1 MGMRI
6 DVVEGGKIAVLALRA
21 NRLRTL
27 LTTVGIGIGV
37 CTLLAIVGIIQGLN
51 ASFAQQLSNLG
62 GNSMYVTK
70 FPWIMRGD
78 FFKYRNRRE
87 LTPPLAE
94 QLRDLPEV
102 AAVAPM
108 TFKTDEVKFAN
119 LQLAN
124 VRIQGT
130 TADFPAV
137 AGWEVTNGRFLS
149 GPENDNSSSV
159 AVLGADV
166 SDGLFPTSNPLGQSI
181 RIGNRPF
188 RVIGVLARKGKI
200 LGQNQD
206 LAIQV
211 PLRTFLTAFGSKRQ
225 LTIGVAAAPGVDLLR
240 VQDQVEIALRRARS
254 IAPEKDSD
262 FSINRPEQL
271 ANTYAELTGALYGVA
286 LGVGLITLLV
296 GGIGIMNVMLVS
308 VRERT
313 REIGVRRAL
322 GARRRTIVVQF
333 LLEAAGVSAIG
344 GTIGTLLGLGLAK
357 VVSMATP
364 LAAAVQPG
372 TIAGGIGF
380 AAAVGLVFGIWPAVQ
395 SLAASGCPCQASLE
409 RAIFTS
415 GTQIHEETRKELDLL
430 LRRALGNR

>member
-6 DVVEGGKIAVLALRA
+6 DVVEGGKIAVFALRA

-27 LTTVGIGIGV
+27 LTTIGIGIGV

-51 ASFAQQLSNLG
+51 ASFAQQMASLG

-70 FPWIMRGD
+70 FPWIIRGD

-94 QLRDLPEV
+94 QLRELPEV
-102 AAVAPM
+102 SAVAPM
-108 TFKTDEVKFAN
+108 TSKTDEVKFSN
-119 LQLAN
+119 LALAN

-137 AGWEVTNGRFLS
+137 AGWEVTSGRFLT
-149 GPENDNSSSV
+149 GPENDNSSMV

-166 SDGLFPTSNPLGQSI
+166 ADGLFPTSNPIGQSV

-206 LAIQV
+206 LMIQV
-211 PLRTFLTAFGSKRQ
+211 PLRTFLSDFGSKRQ
-225 LTIGVAAAPGVDLLR
+225 LTIGVAAAPGVDVLR
-240 VQDQVEIALRRARS
+240 AVDQVEIALRRARG
-254 IAPEKDSD
+254 IAPEKESD

-322 GARRRTIVVQF
+322 GARRSTIVAQF
-333 LLEAAGVSAIG
+333 LIEAAAVSAIG
-344 GTIGTLLGLGLAK
+344 GTVGTLFGLGLAK
-357 VVSMATP
+357 VLSMATP
-364 LAAAVQPG
+364 LAAAIQPG

-380 AAAVGLVFGIWPAVQ
+380 AATVGLVFGIWPA
-395 SLAASGCPCQASLE
+395 LRAAQ
-409 RAIFTS
+409 
-415 GTQIHEETRKELDLL
+415 LDPVEA
-430 LRRALGNR
+430 LRYE

>member
-1 MGMRI
+1 MGMRV
-6 DVVEGGKIAVLALRA
+6 DVVEGGKIAVFSLRA

-51 ASFAQQLSNLG
+51 TSFADQLSSLG

-70 FPWIMRGD
+70 FPWIIRGD
-78 FFKYRNRRE
+78 FFKYRNRRD

-94 QLRDLPEV
+94 TLRDLPSV
-102 AAVAPM
+102 SAVAPM
-108 TFKTDEVKFAN
+108 TGKTDEVTFSHLA
-119 LQLAN
+119 LAN
-124 VRIQGT
+124 VKVQGT
-130 TADFPAV
+130 TGDFPAV
-137 AGWEVTNGRFLS
+137 SGWEVTSGRFLNE
-149 GPENDNSSSV
+149 PDNDNLSFV
-159 AVLGADV
+159 TVLGADV
-166 SDGLFPTSNPLGQSI
+166 ADGLFPTSNPLGQSI

-188 RVIGVLARKGKI
+188 RVIGTLARKGKV

-206 LAIQV
+206 LAVYV
-211 PLRTFLTAFGSKRQ
+211 PLKTFLSVFGKKRQ
-225 LTIGVAAAPGVDLLR
+225 LTIGIAVAPGEDILKA
-240 VQDQVEIALRRARS
+240 QDQVEILLRRARS
-254 IAPEKDSD
+254 IAPEKESD

-286 LGVGLITLLV
+286 MGVGLITLLV

-333 LLEAAGVSAIG
+333 LLEAASVSAVG
-344 GTIGTLLGLGLAK
+344 GTLGTLIGLGLAK
-357 VVSMATP
+357 VISLATP
-364 LAAAVQPG
+364 LAAAVKPL

-380 AAAVGLVFGIWPAVQ
+380 AALVGLVFGIWPAAR
-395 SLAASGCPCQASLE
+395 AAKLDPVEAL
-409 RAIFTS
+409 R
-415 GTQIHEETRKELDLL
+415 HE
-430 LRRALGNR
+430 

>member
-1 MGMRI
+1 MLESGGPSTGMGMRI

-51 ASFAQQLSNLG
+51 VSFAQQLSSLG
-62 GNSMYVTK
+62 ANSMYVTK
-70 FPWIMRGD
+70 FPWIIRGD

-87 LTPPLAE
+87 LTPPLADL
-94 QLRDLPEV
+94 LRELPEV

-108 TFKTDEVKFAN
+108 TFKTDEVKFSN
-119 LQLAN
+119 LALAN
-124 VRIQGT
+124 VRVQGT

-137 AGWEVTNGRFLS
+137 AGWEVTSGRFLS

-159 AVLGADV
+159 TVLGADV
-166 SDGLFPTSNPLGQSI
+166 ADGLFPTSNPIGQSI

-188 RVIGVLARKGKI
+188 RVIGVLARKGKL

-206 LAIQV
+206 LAVQV
-211 PLRTFLTAFGSKRQ
+211 PLKTFLSVFGSKRQ
-225 LTIGVAAAPGVDLLR
+225 LTIGIAAAPGTDVLQT
-240 VQDQVEIALRRARS
+240 QDAVEIALRRARS
-254 IAPEKDSD
+254 IAPEKESD

-344 GTIGTLLGLGLAK
+344 GTLGTLLGLGLAK

-364 LAAAVQPG
+364 LAAAVQPA

-380 AAAVGLVFGIWPAVQ
+380 AAAVGLVFGIWPAAR
-395 SLAASGCPCQASLE
+395 AAQLDPVEAL
-409 RAIFTS
+409 R
-415 GTQIHEETRKELDLL
+415 HE
-430 LRRALGNR
+430 

>member
-6 DVVEGGKIAVLALRA
+6 DVVEGGKIAVFALRA

-27 LTTVGIGIGV
+27 LTTIGIGIGV

-51 ASFAQQLSNLG
+51 ASFAQQMASLG

-70 FPWIMRGD
+70 FPWIIRGD

-94 QLRDLPEV
+94 QLRELPEV
-102 AAVAPM
+102 SAVAPM
-108 TFKTDEVKFAN
+108 TNKTDEVKFSN
-119 LQLAN
+119 LALAN

-130 TADFPAV
+130 TADFPTV
-137 AGWEVTNGRFLS
+137 AGWEVTSGRFLT
-149 GPENDNSSSV
+149 GPENDNSSMV

-166 SDGLFPTSNPLGQSI
+166 ADGLFPTSNPIGQSV

-206 LAIQV
+206 LMIQV
-211 PLRTFLTAFGSKRQ
+211 PLRTFLSDFGSKRQ
-225 LTIGVAAAPGVDLLR
+225 LTIGVAAAPGVDVLR
-240 VQDQVEIALRRARS
+240 AVDQVEIALRRARG
-254 IAPEKDSD
+254 IAPEKESD

-322 GARRRTIVVQF
+322 GARRSTIVAQF
-333 LLEAAGVSAIG
+333 LIEAAAVSAIG
-344 GTIGTLLGLGLAK
+344 GTVGTLFGLGLAK
-357 VVSMATP
+357 VLSMATP
-364 LAAAVQPG
+364 LAAAIQPG

-380 AAAVGLVFGIWPAVQ
+380 AATVGLVFGIWPA
-395 SLAASGCPCQASLE
+395 LRAAQ
-409 RAIFTS
+409 
-415 GTQIHEETRKELDLL
+415 LDPVEA
-430 LRRALGNR
+430 LRYE

>member
-6 DVVEGGKIAVLALRA
+6 DVVEGGKIAVRALRA

-51 ASFAQQLSNLG
+51 SSFAQQLASLG

-94 QLRDLPEV
+94 QLRELSDV

-108 TFKTDEVKFAN
+108 TFKTDEVKFSNVA
-119 LQLAN
+119 LAN

-137 AGWEVTNGRFLS
+137 AGWEVTAGRFLS

-166 SDGLFPTSNPLGQSI
+166 ADGLFPTANPIGQSI
-181 RIGNRPF
+181 RVGNRPF

-211 PLRTFLTAFGSKRQ
+211 PLKTFLSDFGSKRQ
-225 LTIGVAAAPGVDLLR
+225 LTIGVAASPGTNLLM
-240 VQDQVEIALRRARS
+240 VQDQVEIALRRARG
-254 IAPEKDSD
+254 IAPEKESD

-271 ANTYAELTGALYGVA
+271 ANTYSELTGALYGVA

-333 LLEAAGVSAIG
+333 LLEAAAVSAIG
-344 GTIGTLLGLGLAK
+344 GTIGTLFGLGLAK

-364 LAAAVQPG
+364 LAAAVQPT

-380 AAAVGLVFGIWPAVQ
+380 AAAVGLVFGIWPAAR
-395 SLAASGCPCQASLE
+395 AAQLDPVEAL
-409 RAIFTS
+409 R
-415 GTQIHEETRKELDLL
+415 HE
-430 LRRALGNR
+430 

>member
-1 MGMRI
+1 M
-6 DVVEGGKIAVLALRA
+6 V
-21 NRLRTL
+21 
-27 LTTVGIGIGV
+27 
-37 CTLLAIVGIIQGLN
+37 
-51 ASFAQQLSNLG
+51 
-62 GNSMYVTK
+62 
-70 FPWIMRGD
+70 
-78 FFKYRNRRE
+78 
-87 LTPPLAE
+87 
-94 QLRDLPEV
+94 
-102 AAVAPM
+102 
-108 TFKTDEVKFAN
+108 FKTDEVKFSN
-119 LQLAN
+119 LNLAN

-137 AGWEVTNGRFLS
+137 AGWEVTSGRFLS

-166 SDGLFPTSNPLGQSI
+166 ADGLFPTANPVGQSI
-181 RIGNRPF
+181 RIGSRPF

-206 LAIQV
+206 LAVQV
-211 PLRTFLTAFGSKRQ
+211 PLKTFLTAFGSKRQ
-225 LTIGVAAAPGVDLLR
+225 LTIGVAAAPGVDPLR
-240 VQDQVEIALRRARS
+240 AQDQVEIALRRARS
-254 IAPEKDSD
+254 IAPEKESD

-344 GTIGTLLGLGLAK
+344 GTLGH
-357 VVSMATP
+357 
-364 LAAAVQPG
+364 AARAR
-372 TIAGGIGF
+372 AGEGRLDGH
-380 AAAVGLVFGIWPAVQ
+380 AARRRGAAGNHRRRASASPPRWAWC
-395 SLAASGCPCQASLE
+395 SASGRRRGPRSSIPVEAL
-409 RAIFTS
+409 R
-415 GTQIHEETRKELDLL
+415 HE
-430 LRRALGNR
+430 

>member
-6 DVVEGGKIAVLALRA
+6 DVVEGGKIAVRALRA

-51 ASFAQQLSNLG
+51 VSFATQLSNLG
-62 GNSMYVTK
+62 VNSMYVTK
-70 FPWIMRGD
+70 FPWIIRGD
-78 FFKYRNRRE
+78 FFRYRNRRE

-94 QLRDLPEV
+94 QLRELPEV
-102 AAVAPM
+102 AAVAP
-108 TFKTDEVKFAN
+108 TVGKTDEVKFGN
-119 LQLAN
+119 IILAN
-124 VRIQGT
+124 VRVQGT

-137 AGWEVTNGRFLS
+137 AGWEVTSGRFLN

-159 AVLGADV
+159 TVLGADV
-166 SDGLFPTSNPLGQSI
+166 ADGLFPTANPIGQTI
-181 RIGNRPF
+181 RIGSRPF

-206 LAIQV
+206 LAVQV
-211 PLRTFLTAFGSKRQ
+211 PLKTFLSAFGSKRQ

-254 IAPEKDSD
+254 IAPEKESD

-344 GTIGTLLGLGLAK
+344 GTVGTLLGLGLAK

-364 LAAAVQPG
+364 LAAAVQPV
-372 TIAGGIGF
+372 TIVGGIGF
-380 AAAVGLVFGIWPAVQ
+380 AAALGLLFGIWPAAR
-395 SLAASGCPCQASLE
+395 AAQLDPVEAL
-409 RAIFTS
+409 R
-415 GTQIHEETRKELDLL
+415 HE
-430 LRRALGNR
+430 

>member
-51 ASFAQQLSNLG
+51 ASFAQQLSSLG

-78 FFKYRNRRE
+78 FYKYRNRRE

-94 QLRDLPEV
+94 QLRELPEV
-102 AAVAPM
+102 SAVAPM

-119 LQLAN
+119 VQLAN
-124 VRIQGT
+124 VRVQGT
-130 TADFPAV
+130 TADFPSV
-137 AGWEVTNGRFLS
+137 AGWEVTSGRFLS
-149 GPENDNSSSV
+149 GPENDNSSAV

-166 SDGLFPTSNPLGQSI
+166 ADGLFPTANPIGQSI
-181 RIGNRPF
+181 RIGSRPF

-211 PLRTFLTAFGSKRQ
+211 PLRTFLAAFGSKRQ
-225 LTIGVAAAPGVDLLR
+225 LTIGVAATPGVDLLR
-240 VQDQVEIALRRARS
+240 AQDQVEIALRRARGV
-254 IAPEKDSD
+254 APEKDSD

-271 ANTYAELTGALYGVA
+271 ANTYAQLTGALYGVA

-322 GARRRTIVVQF
+322 GARRRTIVLQF

-344 GTIGTLLGLGLAK
+344 GTVGTLLGLGLAK

-364 LAAAVQPG
+364 LAAAVQPA

-380 AAAVGLVFGIWPAVQ
+380 AAAVGLVFGIWPAFR
-395 SLAASGCPCQASLE
+395 AAQ
-409 RAIFTS
+409 
-415 GTQIHEETRKELDLL
+415 LDPVEA
-430 LRRALGNR
+430 LRYE

>member
-1 MGMRI
+1 MGMRV
-6 DVVEGGKIAVLALRA
+6 DVVEGGKIAVLSLRA

-51 ASFAQQLSNLG
+51 TSFADQLSSLG

-70 FPWIMRGD
+70 FPWIIRGD
-78 FFKYRNRRE
+78 FFRYRNRRD

-94 QLRDLPEV
+94 TLRDLPSIS
-102 AAVAPM
+102 AVAPM
-108 TFKTDEVKFAN
+108 TGKTDEVTFSN
-119 LQLAN
+119 LALAN
-124 VRIQGT
+124 VKVQGT
-130 TADFPAV
+130 TGDFPAV
-137 AGWEVTNGRFLS
+137 SGWEITSGRFLNE
-149 GPENDNSSSV
+149 PDNDNLSFV
-159 AVLGADV
+159 TVLGADV
-166 SDGLFPTSNPLGQSI
+166 ADGLFPTSNPLGQSI

-188 RVIGVLARKGKI
+188 RVIGTMARKGKV

-206 LAIQV
+206 LAVYV
-211 PLRTFLTAFGSKRQ
+211 PLKTFLSVFGKKRQ
-225 LTIGVAAAPGVDLLR
+225 LTIGVAVAPGEDVLKA
-240 VQDQVEIALRRARS
+240 QDQVEVLLRRARS
-254 IAPEKDSD
+254 IAPEKESD

-286 LGVGLITLLV
+286 MGVGLITLLV

-333 LLEAAGVSAIG
+333 LLEAASVSAVG
-344 GTIGTLLGLGLAK
+344 GTLGTLIGLGLAK
-357 VVSMATP
+357 VISLATP
-364 LAAAVQPG
+364 LAAAVKPL

-380 AAAVGLVFGIWPAVQ
+380 AALVGLVFGIWPAAR
-395 SLAASGCPCQASLE
+395 AAKLDPVEAL
-409 RAIFTS
+409 R
-415 GTQIHEETRKELDLL
+415 HE
-430 LRRALGNR
+430 

>member
-1 MGMRI
+1 
-6 DVVEGGKIAVLALRA
+6 
-21 NRLRTL
+21 
-27 LTTVGIGIGV
+27 
-37 CTLLAIVGIIQGLN
+37 
-51 ASFAQQLSNLG
+51 
-62 GNSMYVTK
+62 
-70 FPWIMRGD
+70 
-78 FFKYRNRRE
+78 
-87 LTPPLAE
+87 
-94 QLRDLPEV
+94 
-102 AAVAPM
+102 M

-119 LQLAN
+119 IQLAN

-130 TADFPAV
+130 TSDFPAV
-137 AGWEVTNGRFLS
+137 AGWEVTSGRFLS
-149 GPENDNSSSV
+149 GPENDNSSAV

-166 SDGLFPTSNPLGQSI
+166 SDGLFPTSNPIGQSI

-211 PLRTFLTAFGSKRQ
+211 PLPDLPHGLREQAPADHRGGGGARRGICCACRTRWRSRSAALGASRRRRTATSAS
-225 LTIGVAAAPGVDLLR
+225 TAPSSSPTPTPSSP
-240 VQDQVEIALRRARS
+240 ARS
-254 IAPEKDSD
+254 
-262 FSINRPEQL
+262 
-271 ANTYAELTGALYGVA
+271 TGWRWGWVSSRCWS
-286 LGVGLITLLV
+286 

-364 LAAAVQPG
+364 LAAAVQPV

-380 AAAVGLVFGIWPAVQ
+380 AAAVGLVFGIWPAVR
-395 SLAASGCPCQASLE
+395 AAQ
-409 RAIFTS
+409 
-415 GTQIHEETRKELDLL
+415 LDPVEA
-430 LRRALGNR
+430 LR

>member
-1 MGMRI
+1 
-6 DVVEGGKIAVLALRA
+6 
-21 NRLRTL
+21 
-27 LTTVGIGIGV
+27 
-37 CTLLAIVGIIQGLN
+37 
-51 ASFAQQLSNLG
+51 
-62 GNSMYVTK
+62 MYVTK

-102 AAVAPM
+102 SAVAPM

-119 LQLAN
+119 LALAN
-124 VRIQGT
+124 VRVQGT

-137 AGWEVTNGRFLS
+137 AGWEVTSGRFLS

-159 AVLGADV
+159 TVLGADV
-166 SDGLFPTSNPLGQSI
+166 ADGLFPTSNPIGQTI

-206 LAIQV
+206 LSVQV
-211 PLRTFLTAFGSKRQ
+211 PLKTFLSDFGSKRQ
-225 LTIGVAAAPGVDLLR
+225 LTIGVAATPGVDLLTA
-240 VQDQVEIALRRARS
+240 VDQVEIALRRARA
-254 IAPEKDSD
+254 IAPEKESD

-333 LLEAAGVSAIG
+333 LLEAASVSAIG

-364 LAAAVQPG
+364 LAAAVQPA

-380 AAAVGLVFGIWPAVQ
+380 AAAVGLVFGIWPAAR
-395 SLAASGCPCQASLE
+395 AAQLDPVEAL
-409 RAIFTS
+409 R
-415 GTQIHEETRKELDLL
+415 HE
-430 LRRALGNR
+430 

>member
-1 MGMRI
+1 
-6 DVVEGGKIAVLALRA
+6 
-21 NRLRTL
+21 
-27 LTTVGIGIGV
+27 
-37 CTLLAIVGIIQGLN
+37 
-51 ASFAQQLSNLG
+51 
-62 GNSMYVTK
+62 MYVTK
-70 FPWIMRGD
+70 FPWIIRGD
-78 FFKYRNRRE
+78 FYKYRNRRE

-102 AAVAPM
+102 SAVAPM

-137 AGWEVTNGRFLS
+137 AGWEVTSGRFLS

-166 SDGLFPTSNPLGQSI
+166 ADGLFPTSNPLGQSI

-206 LAIQV
+206 LAVQV
-211 PLRTFLTAFGSKRQ
+211 PLRTFLTNFGSKRQ

-240 VQDQVEIALRRARS
+240 AQDQVEIALRRARS
-254 IAPEKDSD
+254 IAPEKESD

-271 ANTYAELTGALYGVA
+271 ANTYAQLTGALYGVA
-286 LGVGLITLLV
+286 LGVGFITLLV

-322 GARRRTIVVQF
+322 GARRSTIVVQF

-344 GTIGTLLGLGLAK
+344 GTLGTLLGLGLAK

-364 LAAAVQPG
+364 LAAAVQPA

-380 AAAVGLVFGIWPAVQ
+380 AAAVGLVFGIWPAVR
-395 SLAASGCPCQASLE
+395 AA
-409 RAIFTS
+409 
-415 GTQIHEETRKELDLL
+415 KLDPVEA
-430 LRRALGNR
+430 LRYE

>member
-6 DVVEGGKIAVLALRA
+6 DVVEGGKIAVRALRV

-51 ASFAQQLSNLG
+51 SSFAQQLASMG

-70 FPWIMRGD
+70 FPWIIRGD
-78 FFKYRNRRE
+78 FFRYRNRRE
-87 LTPPLAE
+87 LTPPLAD
-94 QLRDLPEV
+94 QLRELPEV
-102 AAVAPM
+102 SAVAPM
-108 TFKTDEVKFAN
+108 TFKTDELKFNN
-119 LQLAN
+119 LVLAN
-124 VRIQGT
+124 VRVQGT

-137 AGWEVTNGRFLS
+137 AGWEVTSGRFLT

-159 AVLGADV
+159 TVLGADV
-166 SDGLFPTSNPLGQSI
+166 ADGLFPTANPLGQTI
-181 RIGNRPF
+181 RIGSRPF

-206 LAIQV
+206 LAVQV
-211 PLRTFLTAFGSKRQ
+211 PLKTFLSAFGSKRQ
-225 LTIGVAAAPGVDLLR
+225 LTIGIAAAPGVELLR
-240 VQDQVEIALRRARS
+240 AQDQVEIALRRARS
-254 IAPEKDSD
+254 IAPEKESD

-344 GTIGTLLGLGLAK
+344 GTLGTLAGLGLAK
-357 VVSMATP
+357 VVSLATP
-364 LAAAVQPG
+364 LAAAVQPA

-380 AAAVGLVFGIWPAVQ
+380 AAAVGLVFGIWPAAR
-395 SLAASGCPCQASLE
+395 AAQLDPVEAL
-409 RAIFTS
+409 R
-415 GTQIHEETRKELDLL
+415 HE
-430 LRRALGNR
+430 

>member
-6 DVVEGGKIAVLALRA
+6 DVVEGGKIAILALRA

-27 LTTVGIGIGV
+27 LTTIGIGIGV

-51 ASFAQQLSNLG
+51 ASFARQLASMG
-62 GNSMYVTK
+62 ANSMYVTK
-70 FPWIMRGD
+70 FPWIIRGD

-87 LTPPLAE
+87 LTPSLAE
-94 QLRDLPEV
+94 QLREIPEV
-102 AAVAPM
+102 SAVAPM
-108 TFKTDEVKFAN
+108 TFKTDEVKFSN
-119 LQLAN
+119 LALAN
-124 VRIQGT
+124 VQVQGT

-137 AGWEVTNGRFLS
+137 AGWEVTSGRFLS

-159 AVLGADV
+159 TVLGADV
-166 SDGLFPTSNPLGQSI
+166 ADGLFPTSNPLGQSI

-206 LAIQV
+206 LSVQV
-211 PLRTFLTAFGSKRQ
+211 PIKTFLSDFGSKRQ
-225 LTIGVAAAPGVDLLR
+225 LTIGVAAAPGADILMAV
-240 VQDQVEIALRRARS
+240 DQVEIALRRARA

-286 LGVGLITLLV
+286 LGVGFITLLV
-296 GGIGIMNVMLVS
+296 GGIGNMNVMLVS

-357 VVSMATP
+357 VVSLATP
-364 LAAAVQPG
+364 LAAAVQPA

-380 AAAVGLVFGIWPAVQ
+380 AAAVGLVFGIWPAAR
-395 SLAASGCPCQASLE
+395 AAQLDPVEAL
-409 RAIFTS
+409 R
-415 GTQIHEETRKELDLL
+415 HE
-430 LRRALGNR
+430 

>member
-1 MGMRI
+1 M
-6 DVVEGGKIAVLALRA
+6 
-21 NRLRTL
+21 
-27 LTTVGIGIGV
+27 GIGIGV

-51 ASFAQQLSNLG
+51 VSFAEQLSNLG

-70 FPWIMRGD
+70 FPSIMRGD
-78 FFKYRNRRE
+78 FYKYRNRRD

-94 QLRDLPEV
+94 QLRELSEV

-108 TFKTDEVKFAN
+108 TNKTDEVKFAN

-130 TADFPAV
+130 TADFPSV

-159 AVLGADV
+159 AVLGAAA
-166 SDGLFPTSNPLGQSI
+166 DGLFPTSNPIGQTI
-181 RIGNRPF
+181 PIGTVPSGDRRP
-188 RVIGVLARKGKI
+188 RPEGEDP
-200 LGQNQD
+200 GQNQD

-211 PLRTFLTAFGSKRQ
+211 PLRTFLAAFGSKRP
-225 LTIGVAAAPGVDLLR
+225 LTIGVAAAQGVDLLR
-240 VQDQVEIALRRARS
+240 AVDQVEIALRRARG

-271 ANTYAELTGALYGVA
+271 ANTYAQLTGALYGVA

-313 REIGVRRAL
+313 RGIGVRRAL

-344 GTIGTLLGLGLAK
+344 GTVGTLVGLGLAK
-357 VVSMATP
+357 VLSMATP
-364 LAAAVQPG
+364 LAAAVQPA

-380 AAAVGLVFGIWPAVQ
+380 AAAVGLVFGIWPAMR
-395 SLAASGCPCQASLE
+395 AAQ
-409 RAIFTS
+409 
-415 GTQIHEETRKELDLL
+415 LDPVEA
-430 LRRALGNR
+430 LRYE

>member
-6 DVVEGGKIAVLALRA
+6 DVVEGGKIAVLALKA

-51 ASFAQQLSNLG
+51 ASFAQQLSSLG
-62 GNSMYVTK
+62 GTSMYVTK
-70 FPWIMRGD
+70 FPWIMRGE

-94 QLRDLPEV
+94 QLRELPEV

-119 LQLAN
+119 VQLAN

-130 TADFPAV
+130 TSDFPSV

-166 SDGLFPTSNPLGQSI
+166 ADGLFPTSNPIGQSI

-211 PLRTFLTAFGSKRQ
+211 PLRTFLASFGSKRQ

-240 VQDQVEIALRRARS
+240 AQDQVEIALRRARS

-271 ANTYAELTGALYGVA
+271 ANTYAELTGVLYGVA
-286 LGVGLITLLV
+286 LGIGLITLLV

-333 LLEAAGVSAIG
+333 LLEAAGVSALG

-357 VVSMATP
+357 VISMATP

-380 AAAVGLVFGIWPAVQ
+380 AAAVGLVFGIWPAVR
-395 SLAASGCPCQASLE
+395 AAQ
-409 RAIFTS
+409 
-415 GTQIHEETRKELDLL
+415 LDPVEA
-430 LRRALGNR
+430 LRWE